1 MIYDL
6 QRAGIVKRVSAY
18 VFDLM
23 LIIVLAVGCLIPLVS
38 ITGFESKLNDL
49 SERRDE
55 IRAEFN
61 MDELEEKHKITFDQ
75 YEYLVD
81 EEKAALPAEVQDVFG
96 KFATTYYSDPE
107 RNELTAFLISLSL
120 VIVSF
125 SILIPFILLE
135 FVVPLLFKNGQTVG
149 KKIFSIAVV
158 TKDGVRISPMVLF
171 IRTILGKYTIGTM
184 VPVLMLL
191 MLFFRFAP
199 IIPIMILLLIGSL
212 QVVMMFTSK
221 TRSIIHDLLA
231 STVVV
236 DFQSQMIFDS
246 IEAKE
251 EYKRRI
257 QEENDARS
265 DY

>member
-81 EEKAALPAEVQDVFG
+81 EEKATLPAEVQDVFG
-96 KFATTYYSDPE
+96 KFATTYYADPE
-107 RNELTAFLISLSL
+107 RNELTAFLISLAESL
-120 VIVSF
+120 NLEPADIQSTF
-125 SILIPFILLE
+125 SL
-135 FVVPLLFKNGQTVG
+135 
-149 KKIFSIAVV
+149 
-158 TKDGVRISPMVLF
+158 
-171 IRTILGKYTIGTM
+171 
-184 VPVLMLL
+184 
-191 MLFFRFAP
+191 
-199 IIPIMILLLIGSL
+199 
-212 QVVMMFTSK
+212 
-221 TRSIIHDLLA
+221 
-231 STVVV
+231 
-236 DFQSQMIFDS
+236 
-246 IEAKE
+246 
-251 EYKRRI
+251 
-257 QEENDARS
+257 
-265 DY
+265 